1 LVLKFI
7 LLILIG
13 FTSIIF
19 AQTKQDD
26 GISEKAKKLLSKM
39 TLEEKVGQMTQVT
52 LQVVSKSKS
61 WPDGSKH
68 SLDPEKLNEAI
79 KKYHVGSI
87 LNVWD
92 LALDLD
98 EWHNVIT
105 TIQDVATKQTRMGI
119 PILYGI
125 DAIHGAN
132 YTQGATLFPQSYGIA
147 ATWNTEHAKVEG
159 EITALE
165 VRASGIPWNFNPV
178 LGLGRNPAWPR
189 FWETFGEDP
198 YAASAFGRA
207 YIKGLEGDDNDISKE
222 DRVASCMKHYIGY
235 SVPLSGKDRT
245 PAMIPE
251 QMLRDVLLPPFEE
264 AVKAGS
270 HTIMINSG
278 DVNGIPV
285 HSSEF
290 LLTKILREEL
300 GFTGMIVTDWE
311 DIIRLYDRDRV
322 ADSPK
327 EAVRMAVNAGIDM
340 SMVPYNYSF
349 AEHLVDLVNEG
360 AVSMERID
368 EATGRILTLKE
379 KLGLFENAYPNKK
392 LRKRFASKESL
403 EAAARAARESI
414 TLLKNDNNI
423 LPLSKSA
430 KVLVTGPTANM
441 LSPLNGGWTLT
452 WQGDQEAAYPEEK
465 HTVYEAISEKL
476 GGNVEFSSGSDF
488 ESAKDIDDA
497 VKKAASADAI
507 VLCLGEQAYCETPG
521 NINDL
526 TLPVPQ
532 LELAEA
538 LVATGKPVVLVLVQG
553 RPRVI
558 SRIADSIDGI
568 IMAYLPGMEGGPAIA
583 DVIFGD
589 HNPGGKLPFT
599 YPRYTN
605 DLTTYDHKYLEIQGG
620 NSFNPQWEFGHGLSY
635 TTFEYSDLKLNQSK
649 MVGGGSIQ
657 ATVTVKNT
665 GERPGIENVLLFV
678 SDLVRSITPP
688 VKQLKRFASVSLDAG
703 MSKEITFTLN
713 SEDLSFIGRENKRI
727 IEAGDFKVRVSDQEA
742 DFSLVIPEQASTI
755 KATP

>member
-1 LVLKFI
+1 LVA
-7 LLILIG
+7 LLG
-13 FTSIIF
+13 FVGVVS
-19 AQTKQDD
+19 AQQKQDD
-26 GISEKAKKLLSKM
+26 GISDKAKELISKM
-39 TLEEKVGQMTQVT
+39 TLEEKVGQMTQIT
-52 LQVVSKSKS
+52 LQVVSKNKS
-61 WPDGSKH
+61 WPDGNTHK
-68 SLDPEKLNEAI
+68 LDLEKLDEAI

-105 TIQDVATKQTRMGI
+105 TIQDVAIKETRLGI
-119 PILYGI
+119 PVVYGI

-147 ATWNTEHAKVEG
+147 ATWNTEHAKIEG

-207 YIKGLEGDDNDISKE
+207 YIKGLEGDDNDISQE

-251 QMLRDVLLPPFEE
+251 QMLRDVLLPPFAE

-290 LLTKILREEL
+290 LLTKVLREEL

-349 AEHLVDLVNEG
+349 PEHLIELVNEG
-360 AVSMERID
+360 AVTMERID
-368 EATGRILTLKE
+368 EAVGRILTLKE
-379 KLGLFENAYPNKK
+379 KLGLFKNAYPNKK

-423 LPLSKSA
+423 LPLSKST

-476 GGNVEFSSGSDF
+476 AGGNVEFAAGSDF
-488 ESAKDIDDA
+488 HETKGLDDA
-497 VKKAASADAI
+497 VKKAAAVDAV
-507 VLCLGEQAYCETPG
+507 VLCLGEPAYCETPG
-521 NINDL
+521 NINDI
-526 TLPVPQ
+526 TLPEAQ

-538 LVATGKPVVLVLVQG
+538 LIATGKPVVMVLIEG

-558 SRIADSIDGI
+558 SRIADKIDGI
-568 IMAYLPGMEGGPAIA
+568 IMAYLPGMEGAPAIA

-599 YPRYTN
+599 YPRHTN

-635 TTFEYSDLKLNQSK
+635 TTFEYSDLKLDSK
-649 MVGGGSIQ
+649 VIASGGSIE
-657 ATVTVKNT
+657 ASITIKNT
-665 GERPGIENVLLFV
+665 GQRPGIENVLLFV
-678 SDLVRSITPP
+678 SDLYRSVTPP
-688 VKQLKRFASVSLDAG
+688 VKQLKRFASVPLDAG
-703 MSKEITFTLN
+703 MSKEITFTIN
-713 SEDLSFIGRENKRI
+713 TDDLSFIGRDNKRI
-727 IEAGDFKVRVSDQEA
+727 IEAGDFKIRIGDQET
-742 DFSLVIPEQASTI
+742 DFALVMPDQASI
-755 KATP
+755 KRAAP